1 MRNTLGIVGLGL
13 AFALSG
19 TAVGAQVDE
28 ELWWDDDGLDYF
40 HTAVSD
46 YYDVPVNAPPPPSY
60 LHPDELP
67 VVYLLAREA
76 RVSPE
81 VVMALREMG
90 WSWMDITHHLGVDP
104 YVYVSRLPRRSGY
117 WGWHGVRDY
126 RYLTDRHIIDYV
138 NLVFWADYYRRPV
151 THVIVI
157 RQRVPTWFYYVR
169 YYAPPRV
176 VYVRNPVRWAYTPTR
191 RGDSGR
197 RSEPV
202 RRAEPRAGTATQ
214 GTRTATRPATQHTRQ
229 TQPSRAER
237 SATPSRPT
245 SPAARPAQ
253 PSRPTEA
260 SRPAQGSRPTAQPS
274 RPAPGSRPAA
284 QSSRPAQGSRPA
296 AQPSRPAQGSRPAA
310 QPSRPA
316 QGSRPAAQP
325 SRPAQNSRP
334 AAQPSRPAQGSRPA
348 AQPSRPAQNSRP
360 AAQPWRPAQNSRPA
374 AQSSR
379 PSAPSRPAAQRPSS
393 GSRETV
399 RSSGS
404 SRTATSPRRPS
415 RPGG

>member
-19 TAVGAQVDE
+19 TAVGAQADE

-46 YYDVPVNAPPPPSY
+46 YYDVPGNAPPPPSY

-169 YYAPPRV
+169 YHAPPRV
-176 VYVRNPVRWAYTPTR
+176 VYVRNPVRWAYTPSR

-202 RRAEPRAGTATQ
+202 RRAEPRAGAATQ

-229 TQPSRAER
+229 TQPSRA
-237 SATPSRPT
+237 TTQPSRPT

-274 RPAPGSRPAA
+274 RAAPSSRPTAQPSRAA
-284 QSSRPAQGSRPA
+284 QSSRPA
-296 AQPSRPAQGSRPAA
+296 AQPSRPAQSSRPAAQPSRAAPSSRPAA

-316 QGSRPAAQP
+316 QSSRPAAQP
-325 SRPAQNSRP
+325 SRPAQS
-334 AAQPSRPAQGSRPA
+334 
-348 AQPSRPAQNSRP
+348 
-360 AAQPWRPAQNSRPA
+360 SRPA

-404 SRTATSPRRPS
+404 SRTATSPRRPA

>member
-1 MRNTLGIVGLGL
+1 VSGPRQEGKVDMRNTLGIVGLGL

-28 ELWWDDDGLDYF
+28 DLWWDDDGLDYF

-169 YYAPPRV
+169 YHAPPRV
-176 VYVRNPVRWAYTPTR
+176 VYVRNPVRWAYTPSR

-214 GTRTATRPATQHTRQ
+214 GTRTATRPTTQNTRQ
-229 TQPSRAER
+229 TQPTRAER
-237 SATPSRPT
+237 SATPSRATTQPSRPT

-274 RPAPGSRPAA
+274 RPTPSSRPTAQPSRPAQGSRPTA
-284 QSSRPAQGSRPA
+284 QPSRPAQGSRPA

-325 SRPAQNSRP
+325 SRPAQS
-334 AAQPSRPAQGSRPA
+334 
-348 AQPSRPAQNSRP
+348 
-360 AAQPWRPAQNSRPA
+360 SRPA
-374 AQSSR
+374 AQSAR